1 MEYLAFIAVYF
12 FGFATAVFG
21 MTAAIFWKEIK
32 HWAWDIKER
41 LYCKWIMWK
50 YR

>member
-21 MTAAIFWKEIK
+21 MTMAIFWKEIK
-32 HWAWDIKER
+32 GWAWDIKER
-41 LYCKWIMWK
+41 LHCMWIMWK